1 MFILFIGK
9 QDNKVL
15 TEMINEAEDLLPL
28 LRQQHVQ
35 ILEDLKREQAEVDD
49 LEQSDPTYLEELKAE
64 IEEQK

>member
-1 MFILFIGK
+1 M
-9 QDNKVL
+9 
-15 TEMINEAEDLLPL
+15 TEIINEAEDMLPL

-35 ILEDLKREQAEVDD
+35 ILNDLKKEQAEVDD